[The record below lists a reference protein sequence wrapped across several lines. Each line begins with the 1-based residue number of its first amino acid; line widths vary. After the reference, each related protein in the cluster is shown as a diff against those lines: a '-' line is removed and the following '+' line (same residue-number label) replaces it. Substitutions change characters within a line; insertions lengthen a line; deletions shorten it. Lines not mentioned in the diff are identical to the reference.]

1 MEEYKDKA
9 SFEEFFKQNYVPLD
23 YKSIRNEMREAAGD
37 GWSLFTDEY
46 KFLSLIHISEPTRP

>member
-23 YKSIRNEMREAAGD
+23 YKSIRNEMREQPEMD
-37 GWSLFTDEY
+37 GAFY
-46 KFLSLIHISEPTRP
+46 R

>member
-46 KFLSLIHISEPTRP
+46 KFRGKDR

>member
-37 GWSLFTDEY
+37 GWSLLPMNTNFVE
-46 KFLSLIHISEPTRP
+46 R

>member
-23 YKSIRNEMREAAGD
+23 YKSIRNEMREMAGA
-37 GWSLFTDEY
+37 
-46 KFLSLIHISEPTRP
+46 FLPMNTNSVER